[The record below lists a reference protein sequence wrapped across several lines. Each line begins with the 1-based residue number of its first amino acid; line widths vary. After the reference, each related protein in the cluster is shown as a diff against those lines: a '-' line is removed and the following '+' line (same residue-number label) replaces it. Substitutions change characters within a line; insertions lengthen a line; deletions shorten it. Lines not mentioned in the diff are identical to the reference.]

1 VTIVSSRGSIW
12 GYDQQSVTI
21 LDERGGFVNS
31 APDTNDT
38 RLIALLA
45 ALSAD
50 CVPKLSAATLGLT
63 PELMHALTPAQI
75 QFGQVSPAQRKWYDT
90 TLDQTALERTVER
103 YYAQDP
109 EPEDAQYARV
119 RVTVSDSTGVV
130 MSASSTAQQQL
141 LLPWYVTHRGLAT
154 CLSWDPRLSRAIS
167 AYLTGDLTDRAA
179 GSTLPEAIAS
189 WYVTLNRG
197 QWALAAAREQFGGL
211 LDHIPSQYA
220 LVSAAE
226 CSDGTSPCNPNF
238 LSVVLRAKSG
248 PPNLHFEAELAL
260 DAHGRVTGWDAFI
273 AAIPVATERLSA
285 FPPIASLVDKP
296 DYLVGIDLP
305 PYGKRKRALEWFA
318 ECKGADLIPDASG
331 SDVYAVDVTE
341 PGSKYDAGFPSSQ
354 WLVPPDGSAIL
365 WRYSGHRPL
374 HLNVVPMT
382 NGLGLVA
389 AQFSPAG
396 RLIKGYT
403 CP

>member
-1 VTIVSSRGSIW
+1 MYAGFCGRSVLYDPLGVVVGSLGEQEGLVVGEIDLERLGRVRSTNPSCATSARTCTRSGRERRSIPRREPALRSAFAAGVLVVAVLCGAAGPPGAPVLAVAQPTAAPSPAHTPLRSFARTVTIVSSRGSIW

-197 QWALAAAREQFGGL
+197 Q
-211 LDHIPSQYA
+211 
-220 LVSAAE
+220 
-226 CSDGTSPCNPNF
+226 
-238 LSVVLRAKSG
+238 SG
-248 PPNLHFEAELAL
+248 
-260 DAHGRVTGWDAFI
+260 
-273 AAIPVATERLSA
+273 
-285 FPPIASLVDKP
+285 
-296 DYLVGIDLP
+296 
-305 PYGKRKRALEWFA
+305 
-318 ECKGADLIPDASG
+318 
-331 SDVYAVDVTE
+331 
-341 PGSKYDAGFPSSQ
+341 
-354 WLVPPDGSAIL
+354 
-365 WRYSGHRPL
+365 
-374 HLNVVPMT
+374 
-382 NGLGLVA
+382 
-389 AQFSPAG
+389 
-396 RLIKGYT
+396 
-403 CP
+403 